1 MVRKVFED
9 LGEPSNMAKIIE
21 AVYEKGVFK
30 PLQKVDLKEGERVKI
45 EIKKETLLEKL
56 KRYRVKLDEDVLE
69 KFLKERR

>member
-1 MVRKVFED
+1 
-9 LGEPSNMAKIIE
+9 MAKIIE